1 MALFCPYNHNTTMSQ
16 VLKHN
21 HLQYVFQSFQTD
33 FFQQSNKKAVG
44 ECMNPSVILGANIL
58 KPSVNV

>member
-1 MALFCPYNHNTTMSQ
+1 MSQ

-21 HLQYVFQSFQTD
+21 HLQYVFHSFQTN
-33 FFQQSNKKAVG
+33 FFKQSNKKAVG
-44 ECMNPSVILGANIL
+44 EFMNPSVILGANTL